1 MKHKTLKLVRGLDGT
16 DFLAPFVLVTTLFF
30 LWGFA
35 HSILDVLNKHFQ
47 ETLHINKTQS
57 AFIQMVLYGGYFL
70 MALPAGRIISR
81 FGYRAGVLSG
91 LCLYGIG
98 ALLFIPGSMLLSFPF
113 FLFSLFVIGCGLTC
127 LETAAN
133 PYVTVL
139 GSPQDAERRINLA
152 QSLNGLGWIVG
163 PLVGGLFLFSGGS
176 GEADIATP
184 YTIIGVAVLLVAVLF
199 SFVKLPDVQ
208 AASSVEAVDESD
220 RGLWSHRHFVF
231 GLGALFLYVAAQTG
245 INSFFINYVVEE
257 GDVTNAVAALM
268 LSFGRMGFFL
278 CGRISGF
285 LLMKRIRPEKLL
297 IGCALGAIFAMSLVI
312 FVRGVP
318 GMGAIMV
325 CSLCE
330 SIMFPTIFAFA
341 LRGLGR
347 HTKTASSYLIMCI
360 VGGAVAPVLMGMIA
374 DTWCMAWGFLVPL
387 CCFVY
392 IAAYGR
398 AFLTGR
404 FA

>member
-16 DFLAPFVLVTTLFF
+16 DFLAPFVLVTSLFF

-184 YTIIGVAVLLVAVLF
+184 YTIIGIAVLLVAVLF

>member
-16 DFLAPFVLVTTLFF
+16 DFLAPFVLVTSLFF

-176 GEADIATP
+176 SEADIATP
-184 YTIIGVAVLLVAVLF
+184 YTIIGIAVLLVAVLF
-199 SFVKLPDVQ
+199 SFVKLPDVK
-208 AASSVEAVDESD
+208 AASSVEAADESD
-220 RGLWSHRHFVF
+220 RGLWSHRHFVC

>member
-16 DFLAPFVLVTTLFF
+16 DFLAPFVLVTSLFF

-163 PLVGGLFLFSGGS
+163 PLVGGLFLFSGS
-176 GEADIATP
+176 SSEADIATP
-184 YTIIGVAVLLVAVLF
+184 YTIIGIAVLLVAVLF

>member
-16 DFLAPFVLVTTLFF
+16 DFLAPFVLVTSLFF

-184 YTIIGVAVLLVAVLF
+184 YTIIGIAVLLVAVLF

-392 IAAYGR
+392 LAAYGR

>member
-16 DFLAPFVLVTTLFF
+16 DFLAPFVLVTSLFF

-176 GEADIATP
+176 SEADIATP

-208 AASSVEAVDESD
+208 AASSVEVVDESD

>member
-16 DFLAPFVLVTTLFF
+16 DFLAPFVLVTSLFF

-285 LLMKRIRPEKLL
+285 LLMKSIRPEKLL

-360 VGGAVAPVLMGMIA
+360 VGGAVAPVLMGLIA

>member
-16 DFLAPFVLVTTLFF
+16 DFLAPFVLVASLSF

-176 GEADIATP
+176 SEADIATP

-199 SFVKLPDVQ
+199 SFVKLPDVK

>member
-16 DFLAPFVLVTTLFF
+16 DFLAPFVLVTSLFF

-199 SFVKLPDVQ
+199 SFVKLPDVK
-208 AASSVEAVDESD
+208 AASSVEAAGESD